1 MKPLTKTIIALGIL
15 AVYVFSMISFASA
28 ILVDTNYITVYPGE
42 EGKVSINVENNEN
55 FDIEDVSVSLV
66 LSTVSPTGT
75 VVSVPFAIIGS
86 STKDLDDLNEDDD
99 DSASFTLRASND
111 AKSGDY
117 NIPYVVAY
125 TKEGDINQS
134 KSEGTFSIRVSAETD
149 LDFGADVKGATID
162 SAIVGQKG
170 KITLEIINKGLGD
183 LKSMS
188 VDITPQGYDLISQK
202 KVFVGTVSAED
213 SDSVSFDVL
222 FTSKNPTLNAVV
234 TFKDSE
240 NQDQTKTIT
249 IPLKAYT
256 QQEALD
262 LGLIQ
267 KSRTGLYITVVVV
280 LIIIWIVWRR
290 ISKARKKRAK
300 EREKEMNMNNGGRGR

>member
-15 AVYVFSMISFASA
+15 AVYIFSMIAFASA
-28 ILVDTNYITVYPGE
+28 ILVDANYITVYPGE

-55 FDIEDVSVSLV
+55 FDIESVSVSLV

-99 DSASFTLRASND
+99 DSASFTLRALND
-111 AKSGDY
+111 AKPGDY
-117 NIPYVVAY
+117 NIPYVIKY
-125 TKEGDINQS
+125 KEAGDSTTLTNQ
-134 KSEGTFSIRVSAETD
+134 GTFSIRVSAETD
-149 LDFGADVKGATID
+149 LDFGADLKGASTD

-188 VDITPQGYDLISQK
+188 VDVTPQGYDLISQK
-202 KVFVGTVSAED
+202 KVFVGTISAED

-222 FTSKNPTLNAVV
+222 FTGKNPTLNAVV

-240 NQDQTKTIT
+240 NQEQTKTIT

-256 QQEALD
+256 REEALQ
-262 LGLIQ
+262 LGLIK
-267 KSRTGLYITVVVV
+267 KSRTGLYITIVVA
-280 LIIIWIVWRR
+280 LIIIWYVWRR
-290 ISKARKKRAK
+290 ISKARKRRAK
-300 EREKEMNMNNGGRGR
+300 EREKEMNNNGGRGR